1 PGVKTS
7 LNALS
12 TRASQLPAINIEKPQ
27 HLIGRNT
34 LECMQS
40 GIVNGTAA
48 MIDGLIHQLLPTL
61 NGEPHI
67 IATGGMSRT
76 IAQHCHHQITIDP
89 YLLFKGLFQAK

>member
-1 PGVKTS
+1 M
-7 LNALS
+7 L
-12 TRASQLPAINIEKPQ
+12 RPAINIEKPQ

-48 MIDGLIHQLLPTL
+48 MIDGLINQIRPTL
-61 NGEPHI
+61 NAEPHI

-76 IAQHCHHQITIDP
+76 IAQHCQNPITIDP
-89 YLLFKGLFQAK
+89 HLLFKGLFQTK